1 MNEIFI
7 FGAKYLYILVLI
19 IALADFLR
27 QSKNTKIRMI
37 ALAIIALPLTY
48 VVSKIL
54 GYFYYDPRP
63 FVQNHFLPLI
73 PHDPDNGFPSD
84 HAILVG
90 AISSVWFYFNKRLS
104 FILWVI
110 AILVGVSRI
119 AVGIHHPV
127 DIIGGFIIAIL
138 CTVISQKINQIK
150 LFKKIKGGKPLS
162 NI

>member
-1 MNEIFI
+1 MDSIYI

-27 QSKNTKIRMI
+27 QSKNTKVKMI

-48 VVSKIL
+48 AISKIL

-90 AISSVWFYFNKRLS
+90 AIASVWFYFNKRLS
-104 FILWVI
+104 LVLWTI
-110 AILVGVSRI
+110 AILVGASRI
-119 AVGIHHPV
+119 AVGIHHPI
-127 DIIGGFIIAIL
+127 DIIGGFIIAVICAFAADRIL
-138 CTVISQKINQIK
+138 KLKYLQKK
-150 LFKKIKGGKPLS
+150 
-162 NI
+162 